1 MTADPGTPTATYRLQ
16 LQPAFPFAAAERAVP
31 YLASLGVSHLHLS
44 PVLEAVPGSTH
55 GYDVVDHSAVRA
67 ELGGEEGLRA
77 LARTA
82 REHGLGLIVDIVPNH
97 MAAPAPERLNAPL
110 WEVLRKG
117 PESPY
122 ARWFDIDWRAHGG
135 KVLLPVLGG
144 PLGEEWERLRVED
157 GTLRYYDHAFPLRPG
172 TEGLP
177 LAALLDAQWYRL
189 GWWRLAR
196 TELNYRRF
204 FTISELIAVRVED
217 PEVFAATHATLLE
230 LVRDGVV
237 DGLRIDHP
245 DGLADPEG
253 YLRRLDGAVRAA
265 TGDGERGGGRRA
277 APEGEG
283 DRGITPEGGGGRRIT
298 PESGGRWT
306 APEGD
311 IGRGT
316 TPEGGGARW
325 TVVEKILARDE
336 RLPATWPVAGTT
348 GYDALHH
355 IDGLFIDPD
364 GLEKLT
370 ALYRAFVA
378 PPADLGGDW
387 AATVRRAAHEVVTH
401 ELAAEVERLTRTA
414 SRICAADPR
423 LRDHA
428 PWALRT
434 AIRELLVRLPVYRP
448 YTAVGGPPAT
458 DADAVLLRSAA
469 ADAREAF
476 TVAQEAQVVRVVR
489 DAALGWLG
497 DGPDHRDFC
506 ARFAQ
511 TAAALRAKSVEDT
524 AFYRYTPLLS
534 AAEVGGDPGRPAV
547 PPEEF
552 HAFAARR
559 LRDWPATG
567 TALSTHDT
575 KRSADA
581 RARLAVL
588 TECPGWWGRT
598 VEELTR
604 SAAAP
609 DPHLAWTAWQTALAL
624 GHGDA
629 ERLVPAVLKAV
640 REAGLRT
647 TWTEQNAAYEEEVTA
662 FLEAGPCAADRSV
675 WAAIGTE
682 LDEPARANA
691 LGAALLQL
699 TMPGVPDLYMGTER
713 VYTALVDPDNRR
725 PPELGGEPA
734 DGPSAEKLLLTRA
747 ALNLRREHPGWFG
760 PGSSYTPLLA
770 SGPSAEHCVAFLRT
784 DNSTD
789 GTDGTHGGAVTVVTR
804 LSRRLAEAGGW
815 GATRLPLP
823 PGRWRDLLTG
833 RTAEG
838 ACPLGE
844 LLDRL
849 PAALLVRTG
858 KAS

>member
-55 GYDVVDHSAVRA
+55 GYDVVDHSAVRS
-67 ELGGEEGLRA
+67 ELGGAEGLRA
-77 LARTA
+77 LAGTA
-82 REHGLGLIVDIVPNH
+82 RAHGLGLIVDIVPNH

-110 WEVLRKG
+110 WEVLRAG

-144 PLGEEWERLRVED
+144 PLGEEWDRLRVED

-177 LAALLDAQWYRL
+177 LAELLDAQWYRL

-253 YLRRLDGAVRAA
+253 YLRRLDEAVRAA
-265 TGDGERGGGRRA
+265 SGDGEGARRTA
-277 APEGEG
+277 
-283 DRGITPEGGGGRRIT
+283 PEGGGGRGIAA
-298 PESGGRWT
+298 EGGGRRRT
-306 APEGD
+306 A
-311 IGRGT
+311 
-316 TPEGGGARW
+316 PEGGGARW
-325 TVVEKILARDE
+325 TVVEKILARGE

-355 IDGLFIDPD
+355 IAGLFVDPD

-370 ALYRAFVA
+370 ALYRAFAA

-387 AATVRRAAHEVVTH
+387 AATVRRAAQEVVTH

-448 YTAVGGPPAT
+448 YAAVGGPPAT
-458 DADAVLLRSAA
+458 DADAVMLRSAA

-476 TVAQEAQVVRVVR
+476 AVAQEAQVVRVVR
-489 DAALGWLG
+489 DAALGGLG

-524 AFYRYTPLLS
+524 AFYRYVPLLS

-547 PPEEF
+547 APGEF
-552 HAFAARR
+552 HAFAARL

-567 TALSTHDT
+567 TVLSTHDT

-581 RARLAVL
+581 RARLTAL
-588 TECPGWWGRT
+588 TECPDWWGRT

-604 SAAAP
+604 SAPAP
-609 DPHLAWTAWQTALAL
+609 DPHLAWTAWQAALAL

-629 ERLVPAVLKAV
+629 ERLVPAVLKSV

-647 TWTEQNAAYEEEVTA
+647 TWTEQNAAYEAEVTA
-662 FLEAGPCAADRSV
+662 FLEAGPCAADPST
-675 WAAIGTE
+675 WAAIGAE
-682 LDEPARANA
+682 LDGPARANA

-734 DGPSAEKLLLTRA
+734 DGPSAEKLLLTQA

-760 PGSSYTPLLA
+760 PGSTYTPLHA
-770 SGPSAEHCVAFLRT
+770 SGPSAGHCVAFLRT
-784 DNSTD
+784 DNNSTD
-789 GTDGTHGGAVTVVTR
+789 GSDGTPGGAVTVVTR

-838 ACPLGE
+838 SAALDE
-844 LLDRL
+844 LLSGR
-849 PAALLVRTG
+849 PVALLVRI
-858 KAS
+858 